1 MIKSEK
7 RSFFRF
13 LAIYLGS
20 TLLLFFLAT
29 LIFYHYQ
36 KHDIMDRQVDKL
48 QLEAKHFTQELRTLH
63 QQFTPTLP
71 YPNHPEYQS
80 AIYNI
85 NKDYIFGTFQPF
97 EILWDSLFYTQG
109 EDLFYLYPIKPYY
122 LGASYL
128 VLSHPINQEPIREL
142 RHRLILFL
150 IIAGLFFTL
159 LGIFLG
165 RLFIQPMRESMEQ
178 MNRFIEDTTHE
189 LNTPISTILTN
200 IELLETLYSCEGKE
214 ERKRIEIASK
224 TLSRLYEDLT
234 YLKLNHNYHRE
245 IESLNIGELMVE
257 RIEYFQTIIE
267 AKSLQ
272 LQKSIEENIIINM
285 DKNDAIRLLDNL
297 ISNAIKYNQK
307 SGLLTV
313 KLTNNKLIIY
323 NSGIGIKKEN
333 LQKIHQR
340 FSRANQSEGGFGI
353 GLDIVQQVV
362 QRYDFI
368 FKIQSQYKHYTEV
381 TIQW

>member
-1 MIKSEK
+1 
-7 RSFFRF
+7 
-13 LAIYLGS
+13 
-20 TLLLFFLAT
+20 
-29 LIFYHYQ
+29 
-36 KHDIMDRQVDKL
+36 MDRQVGKL
-48 QLEAKHFTQELRTLH
+48 QAEAKHFTQELRELH

-71 YPNHPEYQS
+71 YPNHLGYDS
-80 AIYNI
+80 AIYSTQ
-85 NKDYIFGTFQPF
+85 KTYIFGTFKPAN
-97 EILWDSLFYTQG
+97 ILWDKTFYTQEG
-109 EDLFYLYPIKPYY
+109 HLFYLYPIKPYY

-128 VLSHPINQEPIREL
+128 VLSHPINQDPIKEL
-142 RHRLILFL
+142 RNLLMLFL
-150 IIAGLFFTL
+150 LIAGLFFTL

-165 RLFIQPMRESMEQ
+165 RLFIKPMRESMEQ

-245 IESLNIGELMVE
+245 IEALNIGELLIE

-272 LQKSIEENIIINM
+272 LTKRIKESIIINM

-307 SGLLTV
+307 NGILKVELSDNYLT
-313 KLTNNKLIIY
+313 IY
-323 NSGIGIKKEN
+323 NSGIGIKEEN
-333 LQKIHQR
+333 LQRIHQR
-340 FSRANQSEGGFGI
+340 FSRANQSEGGFGV

-362 QRYDFI
+362 QRYHFI
-368 FKIQSQYKHYTEV
+368 FEIQSQYNHHTEV
-381 TIQW
+381 SIRWEKHSW